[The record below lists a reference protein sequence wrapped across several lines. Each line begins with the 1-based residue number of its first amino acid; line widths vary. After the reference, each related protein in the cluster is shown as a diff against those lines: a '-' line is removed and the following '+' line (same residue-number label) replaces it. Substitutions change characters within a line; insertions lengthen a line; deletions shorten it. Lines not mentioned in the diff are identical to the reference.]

1 MNKIF
6 HSGQIML
13 LIIIFYQMACQNP
26 NQPKQNIPEK
36 DVPDCGLDS
45 FWINSSDNNL
55 KIGWFIYPNCTYRII
70 ATFKDNRDTLDFQQ
84 FVWEEL
90 AETLIEDMQGVKQ
103 RIIMINDS
111 TYAFDSPY
119 LEGFGSYLIGVQIK
133 NQAPV
138 IQKSNWIYSQFP
150 FIWDKNKK
158 TITIHVERGKNPTY
172 VWDISHFP
180 ARLIKK

>member
-6 HSGQIML
+6 RSGQIML
-13 LIIIFYQMACQNP
+13 LIILFYQMVCQSSTS
-26 NQPKQNIPEK
+26 PKLDAPEK
-36 DVPDCGLDS
+36 YIPDCGLDS
-45 FWINSSDNNL
+45 FWISSRDNNL
-55 KIGWFIYPNCTYRII
+55 KIGWFVYPNCTYRII
-70 ATFKDNRDTLDFQQ
+70 ATFKGKRDTLDYQQ

-90 AETLIEDMQGVKQ
+90 TEILLEDKQGVKQ

-138 IQKSNWIYSQFP
+138 IQKSNWIYGQEA

-158 TITIHVERGKNPTY
+158 TITIHVERGENPTY